1 MLEGIQLAV
10 WLVSLKLSYKLKSM
24 ITEINGRKI
33 KILIESSEIS
43 KKVSEL
49 GKTITQDYKDK
60 DLIIIG
66 VLKGSFIFLA
76 DLIRHIEI
84 KAEIDF
90 IRVSSYKEGTEAG
103 EIELITDIEASLKG
117 RDVLLVEDLVDTG
130 GTLDFIRENILS
142 KDPASY
148 KTCVL
153 VKKKKRREIDI
164 TVDYVGFEIDDKFI
178 VGYGTDLAEKGRN
191 LPDIFTIEKEDG

>member
-1 MLEGIQLAV
+1 
-10 WLVSLKLSYKLKSM
+10 M

-76 DLIRHIEI
+76 DLIRCI
-84 KAEIDF
+84 KLKTEIDF
-90 IRVSSYKEGTEAG
+90 IRVSSYKEATQAG
-103 EIELITDIEASLKG
+103 NIELITNTGISLRG
-117 RDVLLVEDLVDTG
+117 RDVLLVEDLLDTG
-130 GTLDFIRENILS
+130 GTLDFVRKTIVS
-142 KDPASY
+142 KNPASF
-148 KTCVL
+148 KICAL
-153 VKKKKRREIDI
+153 IKKKKRRETEINI
-164 TVDYVGFEIDDKFI
+164 NYVGFEIDDKFI
-178 VGYGTDLAEKGRN
+178 VGYGTDLAQQGRN
-191 LPDIFTIEKEDG
+191 LPDIYVIE

>member
-1 MLEGIQLAV
+1 
-10 WLVSLKLSYKLKSM
+10 M
-24 ITEINGRKI
+24 ISKINGREL

-49 GKTITQDYKDK
+49 GKNITQDYKDK

-90 IRVSSYKEGTEAG
+90 IRVSSYKDGMNPG
-103 EIELITDIEASLKG
+103 EIELIADIETPLKG
-117 RDVLLVEDLVDTG
+117 RDVLLVEDLIDTG
-130 GTLDFIRENILS
+130 GTLDFIREKILS
-142 KDPASY
+142 KKPASF
-148 KTCVL
+148 KICTL
-153 VKKKKRREIDI
+153 IKKIKSDQTQVNI
-164 TVDYVGFEIDDKFI
+164 DYVGFEIEDKFI
-178 VGYGTDLAEKGRN
+178 IGYGTDFAEKGRN
-191 LPDIFTIEKEDG
+191 FPDIYVIELSE